1 MTALARWRHGLGA
14 GMRGHV
20 LVGAAVALLSV
31 SGLMLAV
38 KAAWIP
44 AKAQVAQVLLARAWS
59 AAEAGE
65 ARPRPWPWADT
76 WPVARLTLPGGESLI
91 VLAGAS
97 GRTLAFGPGHL
108 DGTARPGDDGNVVVA
123 GHRDTHFRPL
133 AGLAPGEE
141 LVLESPGGD
150 LRRYAVVAAEVVD
163 EHDVRSLAP
172 SDDDRLTLVT
182 CWPFDAVEAGG
193 PLRYV
198 VTAVATVPG
207 GRPARRAAGGF
218 SSPPPHENVVPVGPL
233 PRVGAFGPA
242 HAPVGRA

>member
-1 MTALARWRHGLGA
+1 
-14 GMRGHV
+14 MRGQAV
-20 LVGAAVALLSV
+20 VAVAVALLSL
-31 SGLMLAV
+31 SGLALAA

-44 AKAQVAQVLLARAWS
+44 AKAALAQVLLSRAWE

-65 ARPRPWPWADT
+65 TRPRPWPWADT
-76 WPVARLTLPGGESLI
+76 WPVARLTLPEGAELI

-108 DGTARPGDDGNVVVA
+108 DGSARPGDGGNVVLA

-133 AGLAPGEE
+133 AAVAPGEE
-141 LVLESPGGD
+141 LRLEAPGGA

-163 EHDVRSLAP
+163 ERDVRALAP

-198 VTAVATVPG
+198 VTAVATTPRPQRGVWNAPPRIT
-207 GRPARRAAGGF
+207 GRSG
-218 SSPPPHENVVPVGPL
+218 
-233 PRVGAFGPA
+233 
-242 HAPVGRA
+242 